1 MEQVFFSIARDI
13 KQRLADTDTRAEVFE
28 FYELQKLG
36 YSICLLDFG
45 EVPLDEGIEHS
56 SVKIEEIV
64 DSFENITVN
73 VSSQGTDVETLDTAI
88 AKGKLL

>member
-1 MEQVFFSIARDI
+1 M
-13 KQRLADTDTRAEVFE
+13 
-28 FYELQKLG
+28 
-36 YSICLLDFG
+36 
-45 EVPLDEGIEHS
+45 PLDEGIEHS